1 MRGTSDAY
9 RTRQCVG
16 AINAKRLCQ
25 RFIENEEMALSH
37 FISEDSSEFDG
48 RKAQAKFYAVTQSRS
63 KIL

>member
-1 MRGTSDAY
+1 
-9 RTRQCVG
+9 
-16 AINAKRLCQ
+16 
-25 RFIENEEMALSH
+25 MALSH